1 MGIRLVLSGL
11 RLRLFCLSLL
21 CIPQAPCFTSV
32 ATCDTLVRPLARCP
46 RLYKSCLIQCWQF
59 TLATAL
65 QFNMVR
71 LVLGV
76 GDGESGISPF
86 PFLFISCFWFFAY
99 SLYLFYFKFC
109 VSSNSRM
116 FCLFLVFICHTLRV
130 FDVVVGFRWRCRY
143 ILSLYFDG
151 VRRHPGPLGLAGMY
165 FYYNFLFFS

>member
-11 RLRLFCLSLL
+11 RLRLYCLSLL
-21 CIPQAPCFTSV
+21 CIPRAPCFSSV

-99 SLYLFYFKFC
+99 SLYLFYFCLKFVFLQIPAC
-109 VSSNSRM
+109 FVYFWFSYVIRFAFSTWSSVSD
-116 FCLFLVFICHTLRV
+116 
-130 FDVVVGFRWRCRY
+130 DVVGIFCRY
-143 ILSLYFDG
+143 ILMVSVVIRD
-151 VRRHPGPLGLAGMY
+151 R
-165 FYYNFLFFS
+165 